1 MTIISVWCYDS
12 QAIEQTFY
20 FIPRLSPFGDISA
33 GPQPR
38 SSAHADKK
46 MPRLKPQS
54 QTSGALVIGRGGAR
68 KRADGL
74 LQNKRP
80 KQSRLCSDEEEGGF
94 AFLRKSHAGCGVPPA
109 LRQEPAFESTRA
121 IRKTATPDEAFT
133 RRHSRRAYAKNVP
146 PAHFLNAAGI
156 RPPTA

>member
-12 QAIEQTFY
+12 QVIEQMFY

-33 GPQPR
+33 GPQPC

-54 QTSGALVIGRGGAR
+54 QTSTAFVIGRGGAR

-94 AFLRKSHAGCGVPPA
+94 AFLRKSHGGGNAPPA
-109 LRQEPAFESTRA
+109 CFQEPPFEST
-121 IRKTATPDEAFT
+121 I
-133 RRHSRRAYAKNVP
+133 KNAP
-146 PAHFLNAAGI
+146 PAGGTFVGGGGWI
-156 RPPTA
+156 RTTEANRNRFTVCPLWPLGNSSM